1 MKLQAQSSK
10 ALHTALCK
18 ASKCIASKN
27 SLTILDNVLLTC
39 KGENNFY
46 FVSASSS
53 SQLTIPAPLTLFE
66 GTFDAPVALPI
77 KTFIPFLATLPDCT
91 ISMSFDKNS
100 NSIAL
105 TYCTDSNGNTKE
117 GKASIPF
124 LDGTEFPKLVE
135 PKDETTKLVL
145 PFPFFNEVLAH
156 SANFTAKDDLRPQLT
171 CLCMDV
177 AEDRSSLYLVAT
189 DGQALI
195 RTTYSNNPATGG
207 SEFFKGGSPR
217 TLLFPQAFFRT
228 MSVFDG
234 CDVVE
239 IESDA
244 RTLKF
249 TANDIEFVCKSMD
262 GRYPNYG
269 SVIPKG
275 SPYFISFNKKEMLEI
290 IKRVSIFGDKN
301 QNGLMFTKNGM
312 FLDVSAKDVDFSTA
326 ADDQV
331 FIVDS
336 QCDEKFSIGV
346 NAGRI
351 EDSLNAIN
359 SDNVRMQ
366 LSAPDRAILITADNP
381 APKVLTLCMPM
392 LFD

>member
-27 SLTILDNVLLTC
+27 PLAILDNVLLTC

-46 FVSASSS
+46 FISASSS

-66 GTFDAPVALPI
+66 GTFEAPVALPI
-77 KTFIPFLATLPDCT
+77 KTFIPFLAILPDCT
-91 ISMSFDKNS
+91 LSMSFDKDS
-100 NSIAL
+100 NTIAL

-124 LDGTEFPKLVE
+124 LDGTEFPMLVE
-135 PKDETTKLVL
+135 PKGDTTKLVL
-145 PFPFFNEVLAH
+145 PVPFFNEVLAH
-156 SANFTAKDDLRPQLT
+156 SANFTSKDELRPQMN

-177 AEDRSSLYLVAT
+177 LEDRSTLNFVAT

-195 RTTYSNNPATGG
+195 RTTYSNDPANGG
-207 SEFFKGGSPR
+207 SEFFKGGKPGR
-217 TLLFPQAFFRT
+217 LLLPSMFFRT

-234 CDVVE
+234 CEVVE
-239 IESDA
+239 IESDTH
-244 RTLKF
+244 TLKF
-249 TANDIEFVCKSMD
+249 TADDIELICKSID
-262 GRYPNYG
+262 KIYPNYA
-269 SVIPKG
+269 SVIPMG
-275 SPYFISFNKKEMLEI
+275 NPFYISFNKKEMLEI

-301 QNGLMFTKNGM
+301 YNRLMLTKNGM
-312 FLDVSAKDVDFSTA
+312 FLDVSAKDVDYSTA

-331 FIVDS
+331 FIIDS
-336 QCDEKFSIGV
+336 QCDEQFRICV

-351 EDSLNAIN
+351 EDSLNAID

-366 LSAPDRAILITADNP
+366 LSAPDRAILITADEP

-392 LFD
+392 NLD

>member
-18 ASKCIASKN
+18 AAKCIASKN

-46 FVSASSS
+46 FISASSS

-66 GTFDAPVALPI
+66 GTFEAPVALPI

-100 NSIAL
+100 SSIAL
-105 TYCTDSNGNTKE
+105 TFCTDSNGNTKE

-124 LDGTEFPKLVE
+124 FDGTEFPKLVE
-135 PKDETTKLVL
+135 PKDDTTKLIL
-145 PFPFFNEVLAH
+145 PFPILNEVLTH
-156 SANFTAKDDLRPQLT
+156 SANFTAKDDLRPALT
-171 CLCMDV
+171 CLCLDIS
-177 AEDRSSLYLVAT
+177 EDRSNLHLVAT
-189 DGQALI
+189 DGQCLI
-195 RTTYSNNPATGG
+195 RTIYSNDPAHGG
-207 SEFFKGGSPR
+207 SEFFKGGKPGR
-217 TLLFPQAFFRT
+217 FLFPQASFRT

-239 IESDA
+239 IESDIH
-244 RTLKF
+244 TLKF

-262 GRYPNYG
+262 VRYPNYC

-290 IKRVSIFGDKN
+290 IKRVSIFGDKK
-301 QNGLMFTKNGM
+301 QNRLMFTKNGM
-312 FLDVSAKDVDFSTA
+312 FLDVSAQDADLSTA

-331 FIVDS
+331 LIVDS
-336 QCDEKFSIGV
+336 QCDEQFRICV

-351 EDSLNAIN
+351 EYSLNAIDA
-359 SDNVRMQ
+359 DNVRMQ
-366 LSAPDRAILITADNP
+366 LSAPDRAILITADDP

>member
-27 SLTILDNVLLTC
+27 PLAILDNVLLTC

-46 FVSASSS
+46 FISASSS

-66 GTFDAPVALPI
+66 GTFEAPVALPI

-91 ISMSFDKNS
+91 LSMSFDKDS
-100 NSIAL
+100 NTIAL
-105 TYCTDSNGNTKE
+105 IYCTDSNGNTKE

-124 LDGTEFPKLVE
+124 LDGTEFPMLVE
-135 PKDETTKLVL
+135 PKGDTTKLVL
-145 PFPFFNEVLAH
+145 PVPFFNEVLAH
-156 SANFTAKDDLRPQLT
+156 SANFTSKDELRPQMN

-177 AEDRSSLYLVAT
+177 LEDRSTLNFVAT
-189 DGQALI
+189 DGQTLI
-195 RTTYSNNPATGG
+195 RTTYSNDPANGG
-207 SEFFKGGSPR
+207 SEFFKGGKPGR
-217 TLLFPQAFFRT
+217 LLLPSMFFRT

-234 CDVVE
+234 CEVVE
-239 IESDA
+239 IESDTH
-244 RTLKF
+244 TLKF
-249 TANDIEFVCKSMD
+249 TADDIELICKSID
-262 GRYPNYG
+262 KIYPNYA
-269 SVIPKG
+269 SVIPMG
-275 SPYFISFNKKEMLEI
+275 NPFYISFNKKEMLDI

-301 QNGLMFTKNGM
+301 YNRLMLTKNGM
-312 FLDVSAKDVDFSTA
+312 FLDVSAKDVDYSTA

-331 FIVDS
+331 FIIDS
-336 QCDEKFSIGV
+336 QCDEQFRICV

-351 EDSLNAIN
+351 EDSLNAID

-366 LSAPDRAILITADNP
+366 FSAPDRAILITADDP

-392 LFD
+392 NLD

>member
-18 ASKCIASKN
+18 AAKCIASKN

-46 FVSASSS
+46 FISASSS

-66 GTFDAPVALPI
+66 GTFDAPVALPL

-100 NSIAL
+100 SSIAL
-105 TYCTDSNGNTKE
+105 TYCTDRNGNTKE

-124 LDGTEFPKLVE
+124 FDGTEFPKLVE
-135 PKDETTKLVL
+135 PKDDTSKLVL
-145 PFPFFNEVLAH
+145 PFPILNEVLTH
-156 SANFTAKDDLRPQLT
+156 SANFTAKDDLRPALT
-171 CLCMDV
+171 CLCLDIS
-177 AEDRSSLYLVAT
+177 EDRSNLHLVAT
-189 DGQALI
+189 DGQCLI
-195 RTTYSNNPATGG
+195 RTTYSNDPTHGG
-207 SEFFKGGSPR
+207 SEFFKGGKPGR
-217 TLLFPQAFFRT
+217 FLFPQAFFRT

-239 IESDA
+239 IESDIH
-244 RTLKF
+244 TLKF
-249 TANDIEFVCKSMD
+249 TANDIKFVCKSMEN
-262 GRYPNYG
+262 RYPNYG
-269 SVIPKG
+269 SVIPQG

-290 IKRVSIFGDKN
+290 IKRVSIFGDKK
-301 QNGLMFTKNGM
+301 QNRLMFTKNGM
-312 FLDVSAKDVDFSTA
+312 FLDVSAQDADLSTA

-336 QCDEKFSIGV
+336 QCDEQFRICV

-359 SDNVRMQ
+359 SENVRMQ
-366 LSAPDRAILITADNP
+366 LSAPDRAILITADDP